1 MTKKNNND
9 LVTHLFNRSK
19 ALLIVLS
26 VVLIAANFYVLSE
39 TRKLTS
45 AFSEQQNQATWS
57 LFQLTK
63 EFSSL
68 VAITPLALT
77 DEKFKRRTELAYEL
91 TWSRFDLLLNAKEAD
106 SFMQIEGAREFFSHL
121 FTRFNQLEP
130 LVFEL
135 KEEHHV
141 TNLNK
146 QLTIIYKEML
156 GYVNHNF
163 RIKNPLYQKQMQQ
176 AQLLDHTQ
184 IALMLLLFLCA
195 ALVGYV
201 LHIESNTNKRL
212 ATTDYLT
219 QIPNRLAMMQDVQQC
234 IEQNMPFTLCL
245 LDLNGF
251 KQINDRFGHPAGD
264 KALQTLAQRFSN
276 SQNSALFASYR
287 IGGDE
292 FALVLLQQSSDQME
306 HALNCALD
314 CFAEEVEI
322 INDFRYALS
331 ASVGLASFPS
341 QANCYS
347 DLIKIADKNMYQMKF
362 ATRTAHTR
370 QT

>member
-1 MTKKNNND
+1 MTNNHKFD
-9 LVTHLFNRSK
+9 LSTQLFNRYK

-26 VVLIAANFYVLSE
+26 VLLIVANFYILSE
-39 TRKLTS
+39 TRKLTN

-68 VAITPLALT
+68 VAIAPLALV
-77 DEKFKRRTELAYEL
+77 DEKYKQSTELAYEL
-91 TWSRFDLLLNAKEAD
+91 TWSRFDLLFNTKEAD
-106 SFMQIEGAREFFSHL
+106 SFMQIEGAREFFGHL
-121 FTRFNQLEP
+121 FARFNQLEP
-130 LVFEL
+130 LVFDL
-135 KEEHHV
+135 NDNHQV
-141 TNLNK
+141 TNVTNQLN
-146 QLTIIYKEML
+146 IIYKEML
-156 GYVNHNF
+156 GYVNLNF

-176 AQLLDHTQ
+176 AQLLEHTQ
-184 IALMLLLFLCA
+184 IALMILLFFCA

-201 LHIESNTNKRL
+201 LHIESKTNKQL
-212 ATTDYLT
+212 ATTDSLT
-219 QIPNRLAMMQDVQQC
+219 RIPNRLAMTQDVQQH
-234 IEQNMPFTLCL
+234 IEQCTPFTLCL

-251 KQINDRFGHPAGD
+251 KQINDRLGHPAGD
-264 KALQTLAQRFSN
+264 KALLTLAQRFTDSN
-276 SQNSALFASYR
+276 NSTLFSCYR

-314 CFAEEVEI
+314 CFAEEVEVV
-322 INDFRYALS
+322 DGTYCALS

-347 DLIKIADKNMYQMKF
+347 DLIKIADRNMYQMKF